1 MYLNELT
8 IIIFSNNYVYYNSVY
23 YAQNPVSMVM
33 RKKQQTDDN
42 LYSLIF
48 VNSKVIISA
57 CIRGKWFLYVETN
70 LWCVMV

>member
-57 CIRGKWFLYVETN
+57 CIRGK
-70 LWCVMV
+70 

>member
-42 LYSLIF
+42 LCSLIF

-57 CIRGKWFLYVETN
+57 CIRGK
-70 LWCVMV
+70 